1 MSRFVSGPG
10 VIAAGR
16 SDNSS
21 SRNRAERPARALVL
35 ARGPWTSVSVHGGR
49 RARRA
54 RRALGARGRADGH
67 GQWSRSRIL
76 ETSREREL

>member
-35 ARGPWTSVSVHGGR
+35 ARGPWTSVSVHGGP
-49 RARRA
+49 RAPCPASAGRTWASWWARTMISFPDFRDLERA
-54 RRALGARGRADGH
+54 G
-67 GQWSRSRIL
+67 
-76 ETSREREL
+76 T